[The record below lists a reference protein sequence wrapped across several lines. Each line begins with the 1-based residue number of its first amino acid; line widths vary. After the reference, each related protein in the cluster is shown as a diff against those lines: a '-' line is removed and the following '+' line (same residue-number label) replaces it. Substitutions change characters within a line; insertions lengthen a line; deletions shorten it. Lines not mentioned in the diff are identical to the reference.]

1 MANFLEVMM
10 VVLFGVSW
18 PLNIVKAWKA
28 RTARGMSVMFYY
40 FIWAGYLFGI
50 ASKIVKLY
58 GGAAT
63 PGYVW
68 FFYILNTLMVSVGI
82 AIYYR
87 NAALDRSSAASAAEA

>member
-18 PLNIVKAWKA
+18 PLNIVKAWRA
-28 RTARGMSVMFYY
+28 RTAKGMSVLFYY

-50 ASKIVKLY
+50 ASKVVKIY
-58 GGAAT
+58 DGVST
-63 PGYVW
+63 PAYVW
-68 FFYILNTLMVSVGI
+68 FFYILNILMVSVGI

-87 NAALDRSSAASAAEA
+87 NAALDKKSEAAYL

>member
-1 MANFLEVMM
+1 MANLLEVMM
-10 VVLFGVSW
+10 VILFGISW

-28 RTARGMSVMFYY
+28 RTARGMSLPFYY

-50 ASKIVKLY
+50 ASKAAKLH
-58 GGAAT
+58 GGITT

-82 AIYYR
+82 VIYYR
-87 NAALDRSSAASAAEA
+87 NAALDRKNAAAAS